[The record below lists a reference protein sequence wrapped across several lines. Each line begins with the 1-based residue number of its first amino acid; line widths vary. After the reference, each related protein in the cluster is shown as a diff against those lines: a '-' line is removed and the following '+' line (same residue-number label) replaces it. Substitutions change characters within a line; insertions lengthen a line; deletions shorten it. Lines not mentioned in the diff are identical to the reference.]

1 MKAIFKWVENPETG
15 IQELEQ
21 RFIEQDET
29 VPEGWTT
36 DYDSVAPSQDPTE
49 QSEINKSLLK
59 QIAMLTA
66 KVKQMGGK

>member
-1 MKAIFKWVENPETG
+1 MKAIFKW
-15 IQELEQ
+15 QEDSTSGERYLEQ

-66 KVKQMGGK
+66 KVNQMGGK

>member
-1 MKAIFKWVENPETG
+1 MKAIFKW
-15 IQELEQ
+15 QEDSISGERYLEQ

-66 KVKQMGGK
+66 KVNQLGGK

>member
-36 DYDSVAPSQDPTE
+36 GYDSVAPSQDPTE

-66 KVKQMGGK
+66 KVNQMGGK